1 MESPMILG
9 PARTLAEVLCL
20 SLIGSAIALAECP
33 VDTVV
38 VKGRVDHTPG
48 NARVRVQLIYAKDAP
63 GEAAE
68 ASAEN
73 GTFTVPVEYLTQS
86 KHPLLRNLPDK
97 CDRKP
102 IIVSVTLF
110 DASEEFDPVSLVF
123 PKDFKMT
130 DPSAYTLRSE
140 LVLNGSR

>member
-1 MESPMILG
+1 MA
-9 PARTLAEVLCL
+9 ARTPAEVLCL
-20 SLIGSAIALAECP
+20 TLIGSAIALAECP
-33 VDTVV
+33 VDAIVI
-38 VKGRVDHTPG
+38 KGRVDHGPS
-48 NARVRVQLIYAKDAP
+48 NARVRVQLIYSKDAP
-63 GEAAE
+63 GESAE
-68 ASAEN
+68 ASVVN
-73 GTFTVPVEYLTQS
+73 GTFTVPVEFLTQS
-86 KHPLLRNLPDK
+86 KRSLLRNLPEK

-110 DASEEFDPVSLVF
+110 DASEEFDPLSLVF